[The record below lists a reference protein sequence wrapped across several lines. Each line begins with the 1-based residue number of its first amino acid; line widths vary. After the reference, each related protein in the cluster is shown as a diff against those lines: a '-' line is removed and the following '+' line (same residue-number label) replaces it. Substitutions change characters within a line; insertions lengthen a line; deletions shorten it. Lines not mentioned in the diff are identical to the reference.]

1 MKAIVLSEYGSPDFL
16 ELKEVE
22 KPVPKDDEVLIK
34 VHATSINDWDWG
46 ILCGMPLINR
56 LSCGFLKPKKVKI
69 LGSDVAGQ
77 VEAVGKDVTRFQPGD
92 KVFGD
97 LSARGWGGFAE
108 YDCAPENRLIM
119 KPPSMSFEEAA
130 AIPQGAVIALQGL
143 RKGNIQPRQK
153 VLINGAGGGAGSF
166 AIQIA
171 KAFGANVTAVDRT
184 EKLDMMR
191 SIGADHVID
200 FKQEDFTKSG
210 QRYDLILDLMGYHS
224 LFDYRRALNPSGTY
238 VMVGGST
245 ALVNSV
251 MFLGSILSLFGS
263 KKMKLLILK
272 QNKDMTD
279 LISLFKSGKVE
290 PVIDKSYPLSK
301 TAEAFRYFGEGQ
313 QKGKII
319 ITV

>member
-1 MKAIVLSEYGSPDFL
+1 MKAVVLEEYGSPDFL
-16 ELKEVE
+16 EFKEVK

-46 ILCGMPLINR
+46 ILNGMPLINR
-56 LSCGFLKPKKVKI
+56 LSFGLFKPKKVKI

-77 VEAVGKDVTRFQPGD
+77 VEAVGKNVTRFQPGD

-97 LSARGWGGFAE
+97 LSTKGWGGFAE

-119 KPPSMSFEEAA
+119 KPLSMTFEEAA

-143 RKGNIQPRQK
+143 RKGNIQPGQK

-171 KAFGANVTAVDRT
+171 KAFGTEVTAVDSN
-184 EKLDMMR
+184 EKLDMMS

-200 FKQEDFTKSG
+200 YKQKDFTKTG
-210 QRYDLILDLMGYHS
+210 LRYDLILDLMGYHS
-224 LFDYRRALNPSGTY
+224 LFAYRRALSPRGMY

-251 MFLGSILSLFGS
+251 LFLGTILSLFGS
-263 KKMKLLILK
+263 KKMGLLILK
-272 QNKDMTD
+272 QNKDMSD
-279 LISLFKSGKVE
+279 LIKLFEAGKLE
-290 PVIDKSYPLSK
+290 PIIDKCYPLNE
-301 TAEAFRYFGEGQ
+301 TAAAFRYFGEGHQ
-313 QKGKII
+313 RGKIV

>member
-1 MKAIVLSEYGSPDFL
+1 MKAVVLEEYGSPDFL
-16 ELKEVE
+16 ALKEIE

-34 VHATSINDWDWG
+34 VHAASINDWDWG
-46 ILCGMPLINR
+46 ILNGMPFINR
-56 LSCGFLKPKKVKI
+56 LSCGLLKPKNVKI

-77 VEAVGKDVTRFQPGD
+77 VEAVGKNVTRFQPGD

-108 YDCAPENRLIM
+108 YDCAPENRLVL
-119 KPPSMSFEEAA
+119 KPVCMSYEEAA

-143 RKGNIQPRQK
+143 RKGNIRPGQK

-166 AIQIA
+166 AIQLA
-171 KAFGANVTAVDRT
+171 KIFGTEVTAVDST
-184 EKLDMMR
+184 TKLEMMS

-200 FKQEDFTKSG
+200 YKQEDFTKNG
-210 QRYDLILDLMGYHS
+210 LRYDLILDLMGYHS
-224 LFDYRRALNPSGTY
+224 LFDYRRALSPRGIY

-251 MFLGSILSLFGS
+251 LFLGSLLSLFGS
-263 KKMKLLILK
+263 KKTGLLILK
-272 QNKDMTD
+272 QNKDMPD
-279 LISLFKSGKVE
+279 LIKLFEAGKLE
-290 PVIDKSYPLSK
+290 PVIDKCYPLNK
-301 TAEAFRYFGEGQ
+301 TAEAFRYFGEGH
-313 QKGKII
+313 QKGKIV